1 MKHTNIDRRELRR
14 VLEMQCEMCKA
25 LAHPARLEILELL
38 SGKST
43 PASELIAA
51 LETSKANLSKHISL
65 LVHAGIVEA
74 IRNGRQISY
83 RLKHPEIHKACM
95 IMRSIML
102 QQLKEGG
109 RLAATIRQSQAR

>member
-1 MKHTNIDRRELRR
+1 MKRTNMDRRELRR

-38 SGKST
+38 NGKSR
-43 PASELIAA
+43 PAAELISE
-51 LETSKANLSKHISL
+51 LETSKANLSKHINL

-74 IRNGRQISY
+74 KRNGRQITY
-83 RLKHPEIHKACM
+83 RLKHPEIHKACT
-95 IMRSIML
+95 IMRSIMY

-109 RLAATIRQSQAR
+109 RLAATIRASNA

>member
-1 MKHTNIDRRELRR
+1 MGIDRRELRR

-25 LAHPARLEILELL
+25 LAHPVRLEILELL
-38 SGKST
+38 GGKST

-51 LETSKANLSKHISL
+51 LETSKVNLSKHISL

-74 IRNGRQISY
+74 IRSGRQISY
-83 RLKHPEIHKACM
+83 RLKHPEIHKACT

-109 RLAATIRQSQAR
+109 KLAATIRLSQAR